1 MVNITVQPRV
11 LTGAIYELVP
21 PQVWET
27 EVPTHDKG
35 CPTGGSV
42 IKLF

>member
-1 MVNITVQPRV
+1 MMVNVTVQPRV

-27 EVPTHDKG
+27 EVPTHGKAALQ
-35 CPTGGSV
+35 V
-42 IKLF
+42 AVL